1 MKKIENFKDMN
12 PLVFENDENIEVFNY
27 IYFKTLNITLLF
39 LFFKELFINTKLLFA
54 YSCWEI

>member
-27 IYFKTLNITLLF
+27 IYFKT
-39 LFFKELFINTKLLFA
+39 
-54 YSCWEI
+54 